1 MNMKKI
7 TVGDLYQLK
16 PVMDKWIFSQSERD
30 YGPLGANLWKDNFH
44 MYELTKIMR
53 QKGDKD
59 FAELLNRLR
68 EGKHNADDII
78 VFKMH
83 VTEDDAELSDI
94 PQQEKK

>member
-1 MNMKKI
+1 
-7 TVGDLYQLK
+7 
-16 PVMDKWIFSQSERD
+16 
-30 YGPLGANLWKDNFH
+30 

-53 QKGDKD
+53 QKDDKD

-94 PQQEKK
+94 PHLYTTRKEVEMYNTRVYDIAQVNMKIEIQAIDWVIGTSDSKIQS